1 MTPATPLGKTGTP
14 ADWPDDERAAL
25 LRTGLLQNIAADDVQ
40 ALLPFFVRIAL
51 RRDEEIFLQ
60 DAVDDGAVYVL
71 LEGRIALSREGG
83 PAGSLLQALLSPG
96 DLCGELSAL
105 DPGPRTTTGKALA
118 PSVVAR
124 LAREDL
130 LTWAST
136 RPDVARQM
144 FRVLARRLRRTNDA
158 AVDLVFV
165 DVAGRVA
172 RRLVM
177 LREQF
182 GTGRDG
188 VVTHG
193 LTQDQLA
200 AAVGA
205 ARETV
210 NKALRDFESRG
221 WIVLSARGFRVLDL
235 PALTRRGTPR

>member
-1 MTPATPLGKTGTP
+1 MTISPPAP
-14 ADWPDDERAAL
+14 WPQDEYAAL
-25 LRTGLLQNIAADDVQ
+25 LRTGLLQNIADVDVA
-40 ALLPFFVRIAL
+40 ALLPSFVRVPL
-51 RRDEEIFLQ
+51 RRDEEVFHQ
-60 DAVDDGAVYVL
+60 DDVDDGAVFVVV
-71 LEGRIALSREGG
+71 EGRVALSRDGG

-96 DLCGELSAL
+96 DLFGELSAF
-105 DPGPRTTTGKALA
+105 DPGPRTTTGKALT

-124 LAREDL
+124 LEREDL
-130 LTWAST
+130 LVWASG
-136 RPDVARQM
+136 RPQVARQM
-144 FRVLARRLRRTNDA
+144 FQVLARRLRRTSDS

-177 LREQF
+177 LQEQF
-182 GTGRDG
+182 GSGRDG
-188 VVTHG
+188 IVTHG

-235 PALTRRGTPR
+235 PSLTRRGTPR

>member
-1 MTPATPLGKTGTP
+1 MTTQIRTPT
-14 ADWPDDERAAL
+14 DWAGGELTAL
-25 LRTGLLQNIAADDVQ
+25 LSTGLLQNIATEDVE
-40 ALLPFFVRIAL
+40 ALLPCFVRVPL
-51 RRDEEIFLQ
+51 RRDEVIFTQ
-60 DAVDDGAVYVL
+60 DATDDGAAYVL
-71 LEGRIALSREGG
+71 VEGRVALSRDGG
-83 PAGSLLQALLSPG
+83 PAGTLLQALLSPG

-105 DPGPRTTTGKALA
+105 DPGPRTSTGRALA

-124 LAREDL
+124 LPREDL
-130 LTWAST
+130 VRWAST
-136 RPDVARQM
+136 RPEVARQM
-144 FRVLARRLRRTNDA
+144 FQVLARRLRRTNDT

-172 RRLVM
+172 RRLVQ
-177 LREQF
+177 LGEQF
-182 GTGRDG
+182 PADGDG

-221 WIVLSARGFRVLDL
+221 WIVLSARGFRVRDL
-235 PALTRRGTPR
+235 PALVRRGTPR

>member
-1 MTPATPLGKTGTP
+1 MTVSPL
-14 ADWPDDERAAL
+14 ADWPEDERDAL
-25 LRTGLLQNIAADDVQ
+25 LRTGLLQNIAPDDVA
-40 ALLPFFVRIAL
+40 ALLPFFVRMQL
-51 RRDEEIFLQ
+51 RRDDEVFQQ
-60 DAVDDGAVYVL
+60 DDVDDGAVYVVL
-71 LEGRIALSREGG
+71 DGRVALSRDGG

-96 DLCGELSAL
+96 DLFGELSAL

-124 LAREDL
+124 LEREDL
-130 LTWAST
+130 LHWASG

-144 FRVLARRLRRTNDA
+144 FQVLARRLRRASDS

-177 LREQF
+177 LGEQF
-182 GTGRDG
+182 GAGRDG

-235 PALTRRGTPR
+235 PALTKRGAPR

>member
-1 MTPATPLGKTGTP
+1 MPAPPPPPPL
-14 ADWPDDERAAL
+14 ADWSEDERAAL
-25 LRTGLLQNIAADDVQ
+25 LRTGLLQNIAADDLA
-40 ALLPFFVRIAL
+40 ALLPHFSRVVV
-51 RRDEEIFLQ
+51 RRDETLFTQEAL
-60 DAVDDGAVYVL
+60 DDGAVYVV
-71 LEGRIALSREGG
+71 LEGRVSLSREGG
-83 PAGSLLQALLSPG
+83 QAGSLLQALLGPG

-105 DPGPRTTTGKALA
+105 DPGPRITTGRAMT
-118 PSVVAR
+118 PTVVAR

-130 LTWAST
+130 LDWAAG
-136 RPDVARQM
+136 RPAVARQM
-144 FRVLARRLRRTNDA
+144 FQVLARRLRRSSDA
-158 AVDLVFV
+158 AIDLVFV

-182 GTGRDG
+182 GTDADG

-221 WIVLSARGFRVLDL
+221 WIVLSVRGFRVLDL
-235 PALTRRGTPR
+235 PALTRRGVPR

>member
-1 MTPATPLGKTGTP
+1 
-14 ADWPDDERAAL
+14 
-25 LRTGLLQNIAADDVQ
+25 V
-40 ALLPFFVRIAL
+40 
-51 RRDEEIFLQ
+51 
-60 DAVDDGAVYVL
+60 
-71 LEGRIALSREGG
+71 
-83 PAGSLLQALLSPG
+83 
-96 DLCGELSAL
+96 
-105 DPGPRTTTGKALA
+105 
-118 PSVVAR
+118 
-124 LAREDL
+124 
-130 LTWAST
+130 TWAAG
-136 RPDVARQM
+136 RPAVARQM
-144 FRVLARRLRRTNDA
+144 FQVLARRLRRSNDA

-182 GTGRDG
+182 STGRDG

-210 NKALRDFESRG
+210 NKSLRDFEARG

-235 PALTRRGTPR
+235 AALTRRGTPR